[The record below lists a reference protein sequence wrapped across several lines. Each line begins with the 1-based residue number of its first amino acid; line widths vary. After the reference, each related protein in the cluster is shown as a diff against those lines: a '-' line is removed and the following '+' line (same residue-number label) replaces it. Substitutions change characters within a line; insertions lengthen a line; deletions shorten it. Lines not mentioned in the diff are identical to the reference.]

1 MFLRTAAKAAM
12 EVTMRKLIEVL
23 AIVAALAISGSAK
36 AQAVS
41 ELNSMMEASFPP
53 VEQLTAR
60 SDYTLFMKKSVP
72 EALRRLAL
80 RKLWLLDPVFA
91 YRDRLINYDDDYTFV
106 TVITMGDTIY
116 KVGRGLLDDDEPE
129 LAVASVERM
138 HARKIGTIE
147 EAAKY

>member
-1 MFLRTAAKAAM
+1 
-12 EVTMRKLIEVL
+12 
-23 AIVAALAISGSAK
+23 
-36 AQAVS
+36 
-41 ELNSMMEASFPP
+41 
-53 VEQLTAR
+53 
-60 SDYTLFMKKSVP
+60 MKKSVP

-129 LAVASVERM
+129 LAVASGERM